1 MAPDDS
7 IQRHVRTWR
16 RDHGRTDV
24 MFVPLWFSL
33 GEIYQFDWSHEMVVL
48 GSTTTTG
55 AAIIDRPI
63 FGYVHQ

>member
-1 MAPDDS
+1 
-7 IQRHVRTWR
+7 
-16 RDHGRTDV
+16 